1 MTVTEVLLLI
11 SNFCAFCLMGADKL
25 RAGREEW
32 RISEKVLFLFPLLG
46 GGLGGLMG
54 MVVFHHK
61 VSKPRFRYG
70 MPALLLAEIG
80 LAAVLIKV
88 RPFG

>member
-11 SNFCAFCLMGADKL
+11 SNFCGFCLMGADKA

-32 RISEKVLFLFPLLG
+32 RIPEKMLFLFPLLG

-61 VSKPRFRYG
+61 VSKPKFRYG
-70 MPALLLAEIG
+70 MPALLLAELG
-80 LAAVLIKV
+80 LALVLTRI